1 MNSVNYLRLT
11 LLCHP
16 LLTTYLLEG
25 KTHRHKQTHQC
36 LSIKNGSMESN
47 TFDTILPLKLQ
58 VTQPNKLIIGRVSHT
73 IFNKALF
80 HDSSTFKH
88 SDLKSKG
95 TIQLHHIRNLNSS
108 LLRHRNKKNSK
119 YCKNVVHSLE
129 IQVRFKN
136 LPRFRS
142 C

>member
-80 HDSSTFKH
+80 LHSSIRIL
-88 SDLKSKG
+88 SQKG
-95 TIQLHHIRNLNSS
+95 QFNCIILGTSTAHYYATVI
-108 LLRHRNKKNSK
+108 KKNSK